1 MIKKQEETRQAE
13 LTAKMQEFK
22 ALQAQ
27 AEMVRLIFYGE
38 LMLVYQLI
46 KKEVPLF
53 VFVDRYRKFPF

>member
-27 AEMVRLIFYGE
+27 AETVRLIFYGE
-38 LMLVYQLI
+38 LMLVYQFI
-46 KKEVPLF
+46 KKKVPSTCF
-53 VFVDRYRKFPF
+53 C